1 MDSIK
6 SLETLQAFATGLTEG
21 AYAHFVQGKY
31 FESKGLKT
39 LGKKYVDH
47 ANEEMNWVGKFF
59 TRINDLG
66 GDSLIEK
73 RGERPLVKDAVEYLK
88 ADLEIQKQ
96 GVAALYEVMPSLA
109 GDPTT
114 YDLFKAYL
122 ADEEQDQYWSE
133 EQVGLVE
140 LLGRENWLKTQL

>member
-6 SLETLQAFATGLTEG
+6 SLETLQAFATGLADG

-31 FESKGLKT
+31 FESLGLKA
-39 LGKKYVDH
+39 LGKKYLDH
-47 ANEEMNWVGKFF
+47 AEEEMGWVGKFF
-59 TRINDLG
+59 GRINDLG

-73 RGERPLVKDAVEYLK
+73 RGERALVKDPVEYLK

-96 GVAALYEVMPSLA
+96 GVAALYEVMPALA

-114 YDLFKAYL
+114 YDIFKAYL
-122 ADEEQDQYWSE
+122 ADEEQDLYWSE
-133 EQVGLVE
+133 EQEGLIN